1 MQSHVHPCNLTWVRA
16 LQLLG
21 PDLDIMVARGQIGA
35 HNFLPFASRM
45 LTAVESFHAGGF
57 VHRDIKPGEIS
68 FRPPRIGRIPYSL
81 MS

>member
-57 VHRDIKPGEIS
+57 VHRDIKPGETS
-68 FRPPRIGRIPYSL
+68 FRLSLSLTTPYAPV
-81 MS
+81 